1 MRGDSVSIAGSLELI
16 HYSHV
21 VAASGL
27 GEGESPG
34 LNIASL
40 SEALTEFNLL
50 IFESVQAVL
59 PRTKPILPKGHSPFA
74 SKYGLH
80 HGRDGVCTTLEMTV
94 ISVSKRVV
102 RKRSEIIRLKV
113 KSGQSTGSVRILAVN
128 SGLPTGGNSY
138 GNRVA
143 IVPIMY
149 YNNFIGNLELG
160 VSFNTVSRR
169 LQDKNPVLFPNK
181 ALYICTTQVLK
192 ASILPFSG
200 SNAWEQESL
209 KR

>member
-1 MRGDSVSIAGSLELI
+1 VRGDTVSIADSIESI
-16 HYSHV
+16 HYSQV

-27 GEGESPG
+27 GEGEIPG

-40 SEALTEFNLL
+40 LEASTKQNLL
-50 IFESVQAVL
+50 TFESWQAVL
-59 PRTKPILPKGHSPFA
+59 PMTKPILPKGHSPFA

-102 RKRSEIIRLKV
+102 RKRSEIIRFKV

-143 IVPIMY
+143 IVPFMY
-149 YNNFIGNLELG
+149 VRQEVFTNQYGEIPSGL
-160 VSFNTVSRR
+160 
-169 LQDKNPVLFPNK
+169 PNG
-181 ALYICTTQVLK
+181 LPL
-192 ASILPFSG
+192 SIHAI
-200 SNAWEQESL
+200 SNALWCEAMETM
-209 KR
+209 